1 MLDLFWQTKVKI
13 PTVRY
18 MVKTLKNELDG
29 KQIVLF
35 VLIALYFITFLILK
49 QLKIFFNYIGGS
61 QFLGAFA

>member
-1 MLDLFWQTKVKI
+1 
-13 PTVRY
+13 